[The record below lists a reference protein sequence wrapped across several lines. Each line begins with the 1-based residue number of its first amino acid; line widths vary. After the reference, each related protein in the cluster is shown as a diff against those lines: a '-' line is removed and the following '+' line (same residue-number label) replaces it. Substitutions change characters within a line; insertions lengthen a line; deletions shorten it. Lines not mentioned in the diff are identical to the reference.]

1 MENPMGF
8 SKTTIYKH
16 RVDQDIISKRLRLV
30 FSGILYGHRD
40 GTDLLIFIGGTDS
53 IWPSFQG
60 YVPGNIATKYG

>member
-30 FSGILYGHRD
+30 FFGD